1 MKKFFVLFAA
11 AALVLS
17 ACNGNEKKA
26 EPAAEPAPAV
36 AEAPVTVE
44 QAAADLKAAVESGS
58 VEAIE
63 KVQKDNELT
72 ESFKAAKE
80 EVVAKAKETADAAK
94 EAGQGAVD
102 AAKDKVNEATD
113 AAKQAGQDAVDAAKD
128 KVNEATDAAKQAGK
142 DAVDKA
148 ANKAKDLLK

>member
-17 ACNGNEKKA
+17 ACSGNEKKSEPA
-26 EPAAEPAPAV
+26 SEPAAAV

-63 KVQKDNELT
+63 KVQKEIDELQAKAGEFT
-72 ESFKAAKE
+72 EEQKAKFKAEFDALKNKFERKE
-80 EVVAKAKETADAAK
+80 
-94 EAGQGAVD
+94 
-102 AAKDKVNEATD
+102 
-113 AAKQAGQDAVDAAKD
+113 
-128 KVNEATDAAKQAGK
+128 
-142 DAVDKA
+142 
-148 ANKAKDLLK
+148 

>member
-17 ACNGNEKKA
+17 ACSGNEKKS
-26 EPAAEPAPAV
+26 EPAPEPTPAV

-63 KVQKDNELT
+63 KVQKEMRNSRPRPVISPRSRRPSSTSLPRA
-72 ESFKAAKE
+72 SS
-80 EVVAKAKETADAAK
+80 
-94 EAGQGAVD
+94 
-102 AAKDKVNEATD
+102 
-113 AAKQAGQDAVDAAKD
+113 
-128 KVNEATDAAKQAGK
+128 
-142 DAVDKA
+142 
-148 ANKAKDLLK
+148 LPRMRS

>member
-17 ACNGNEKKA
+17 ACSGNEKKA

-58 VEAIE
+58 VDR
-63 KVQKDNELT
+63 KL
-72 ESFKAAKE
+72 
-80 EVVAKAKETADAAK
+80 
-94 EAGQGAVD
+94 QGR
-102 AAKDKVNEATD
+102 
-113 AAKQAGQDAVDAAKD
+113 
-128 KVNEATDAAKQAGK
+128 
-142 DAVDKA
+142 
-148 ANKAKDLLK
+148 